1 MTLSLPNSAKL
12 GVFGAALMYTAA
24 GFGALTMPTAAQARD
39 TGPFYTAE
47 LAQPAEETTVI
58 AGGVAWKCV
67 DTTCVAGK
75 GTSRPLRMC
84 RELQRDLGEVV
95 SFTTKG
101 EQLAE
106 SRLEKCNR

>member
-1 MTLSLPNSAKL
+1 MTLSLPRSTKL
-12 GVFGAALMYTAA
+12 GVLGAALAYTAA
-24 GFGALTMPTAAQARD
+24 GFGTLALPTVAEARD

-47 LAQPAEETTVI
+47 LAQPASETTVI
-58 AGGVAWKCV
+58 AGGVAWKCQ

-75 GTSRPLRMC
+75 GTSRPMRMC

-95 SFTTKG
+95 AFTTKG
-101 EQLAE
+101 EELEE